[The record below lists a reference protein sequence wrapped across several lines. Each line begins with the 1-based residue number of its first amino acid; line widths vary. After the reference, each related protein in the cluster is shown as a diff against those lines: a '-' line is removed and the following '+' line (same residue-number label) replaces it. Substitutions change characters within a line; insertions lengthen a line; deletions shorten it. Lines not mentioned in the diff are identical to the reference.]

1 MMAEA
6 TSQGEAMQGERT
18 LHPDLN
24 KAEQHVHQEE
34 RYHGICMHV
43 QWNPSKPATLKV
55 SIKIKYLN

>member
-24 KAEQHVHQEE
+24 RAEQHVHQDAHEF
-34 RYHGICMHV
+34 HV
-43 QWNPSKPATLKV
+43 LHNFNN
-55 SIKIKYLN
+55 YN